1 VGPTFAGPARQP
13 LRLESLSV
21 RIGVSRWRSPPAGYF
36 RYFSARRIKPG
47 STERNP
53 SRLCEIAASH
63 LLLHAAARISSSTPP
78 GRASLLL
85 HGSTLAGRPPI
96 ASRDSSSQSPD
107 VALLLQ
113 SSSLHSTSR
122 SSCRHHHSPS
132 SQRDARGH
140 GSRRKIQELQILNP
154 THVGR
159 RPAASPLSRTRS
171 SPALPYLSSSPPA
184 S

>member
-1 VGPTFAGPARQP
+1 
-13 LRLESLSV
+13 
-21 RIGVSRWRSPPAGYF
+21 
-36 RYFSARRIKPG
+36 
-47 STERNP
+47 
-53 SRLCEIAASH
+53 
-63 LLLHAAARISSSTPP
+63 
-78 GRASLLL
+78 
-85 HGSTLAGRPPI
+85 
-96 ASRDSSSQSPD
+96 

-184 S
+184 SWLLPTRCSTVRWKMSYQDGAARTPATPKHRPAQAPCLCSSELVVTYKRRRTATRGARSDPGAVSIPFSVILLGHPAMWFSGATSRQRFRFHARRFALCS